1 MLWTNLKEHR
11 LKALFCTEWSP
22 WKVLEFVQKGYKP
35 WLNRAFPEV
44 HSQILTGTTWS
55 TYKKY
60 LHRWLISGYRWW
72 ILRVSGVVW
81 FCLRKTRL
89 DTPCCYSWWFKTT
102 WHPPHGAV
110 LSGPGA
116 LKFFFLAS
124 TSVASMV
131 SYFQGFSDGGGI
143 RLQIADLISS
153 SQWAFL
159 FPVPWLLQSCIQ
171 KLPASLIFSSIA
183 FCIFV
188 VNWRVIWVLIFF
200 ILVQYLSR

>member
-1 MLWTNLKEHR
+1 MEGSKHRKTFGIKLLMLWTNLKEHR
-11 LKALFCTEWSP
+11 LKAPFCTEWSP

-44 HSQILTGTTWS
+44 HSQVLTGTTWS

-89 DTPCCYSWWFKTT
+89 DTACCYSWWLKTT

-110 LSGPGA
+110 LS
-116 LKFFFLAS
+116 FS
-124 TSVASMV
+124 TKIGQPVWSRGTPV
-131 SYFQGFSDGGGI
+131 
-143 RLQIADLISS
+143 
-153 SQWAFL
+153 L
-159 FPVPWLLQSCIQ
+159 FPC
-171 KLPASLIFSSIA
+171 
-183 FCIFV
+183 
-188 VNWRVIWVLIFF
+188 
-200 ILVQYLSR
+200 